1 MAAIE
6 FTGKEIYSRVLQA
19 VPDASEN
26 YILNLINEA
35 LIDMGQFLQKV
46 SSACHDKI
54 RFRVYISYG
63 QLFCTVVFHP
73 FLKHRGQILLHNS
86 SQIPLLQDIV
96 FYLEIENKIFLGM
109 KQMVLQ
115 PNQNVVFNCL
125 PSRASIKS
133 I

>member
-1 MAAIE
+1 M
-6 FTGKEIYSRVLQA
+6 
-19 VPDASEN
+19 
-26 YILNLINEA
+26 
-35 LIDMGQFLQKV
+35 
-46 SSACHDKI
+46 
-54 RFRVYISYG
+54 
-63 QLFCTVVFHP
+63 
-73 FLKHRGQILLHNS
+73 KHRGQILLHNS